1 MKKILSIFLFL
12 VVAQLKGQ
20 QLNATVSINA
30 DKITTGNMQV
40 FKTLQTSLTEF
51 LNKTDWNTEVYQQH
65 EKINCAFVIIVN
77 SYENTTFNC
86 TIQVSSTRPVFNSTY
101 ATPIFNHNDKDFS
114 FEYTE
119 FQQLIF
125 NPNSFDSNLVSVLTF
140 YAYMILGFDGDTYSL
155 FGGKQAFESALQVQV
170 AAQGS
175 GYKGWSQSDG
185 NQNRFFLLN
194 DLLSGTFDVY
204 REAQYTYNREGL
216 DSMADDLKGSKIK
229 IMDAIKT
236 LSAINKVRPNAFLTR
251 VFFDAKSDEIV
262 AIFSAGPSVDLTE
275 TIALLNKISPLNATK
290 WQSIKL

>member
-1 MKKILSIFLFL
+1 MKKIISILLLL
-12 VVAQLKGQ
+12 VVVQLNGQ

-40 FKTLQTSLTEF
+40 FKTLETSLSEF
-51 LNKTDWNTEVYQQH
+51 LNKTDWTTEVYQQH

-77 SYENTTFNC
+77 SYENTSFNC
-86 TIQVSSTRPVFNSTY
+86 TLQVSSTRPVFNSTY

-125 NPNSFDSNLVSVLTF
+125 NPNSFDSNLVSVLSF

-155 FGGKQAFESALQVQV
+155 YGGKQAFESALQVQV

-175 GYKGWSQSDG
+175 GYRGWSQSDG

-204 REAQYTYNREGL
+204 REAQYIYNREGL
-216 DSMADDLKGSKIK
+216 DIMANDLKGSKLK
-229 IMDAIKT
+229 IIDAIKT

-262 AIFSAGPSVDLTE
+262 AIFSAGPNVDLSE
-275 TIALLNKISPLNATK
+275 TITLLKKISPLNATK
-290 WQSIKL
+290 WESIKL